1 MANWTRGQLNDKI
14 VEQAQNNP
22 SYRERLMKDPR
33 ALMAKQ
39 IGTDIPANV
48 KVEVLQETADKYFIV
63 LPYMPKEGAELDDA
77 ALEKVAGGFLDKTCQ
92 QSILST
98 VVNLG

>member
-14 VEQAQNNP
+14 VEQAQSNP

-48 KVEVLQETADKYFIV
+48 KVEVLQETPDKYFIV

-77 ALEKVAGGFLDKTCQ
+77 ALEKVAGGMLDKTCQ